1 MTDKSN
7 NRGFFGRRV
16 TSWCSPPV
24 GPPESKKSKAAKLGS
39 VKEAG
44 SHGAFSDNKTRWT
57 YPPTAPPEVK
67 DSCDCCEDTVTKLPK
82 KHFMELELDT
92 FEKWLKEAEPWSL
105 EKTHLMTIV
114 AEIACTE
121 KLPIKYRTRASA
133 LIRSNVDDPI
143 VATAVK

>member
-24 GPPESKKSKAAKLGS
+24 G
-39 VKEAG
+39 
-44 SHGAFSDNKTRWT
+44 
-57 YPPTAPPEVK
+57 PPEVK